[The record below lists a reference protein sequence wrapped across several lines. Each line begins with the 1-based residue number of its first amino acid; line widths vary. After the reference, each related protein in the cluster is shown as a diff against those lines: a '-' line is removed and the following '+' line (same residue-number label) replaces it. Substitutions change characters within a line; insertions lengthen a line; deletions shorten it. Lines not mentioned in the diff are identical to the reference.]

1 MKSRLLSRKEQVDE
15 FTGFFVLLVAAYAY
29 RLVDGDGFAATGE
42 KVVCNQCV
50 LCAEHRPA
58 SVLGVD

>member
-1 MKSRLLSRKEQVDE
+1 MKSRLLSRREQADE
-15 FTGFFVLLVAAYAY
+15 FTGFFVLAVAAHAY
-29 RLVDGDGFAATGE
+29 FLVDGDGFAATGE
-42 KVVCNQCV
+42 KIVCNQYV